1 MSASAFITVG
11 ALLLG
16 GALMLTLLVHRA
28 VSRGRAAATP
38 VADDRADRMRN
49 LLLSRMS
56 HDLRSPLNSVIT
68 LSQLLLEGSA
78 GALVLEQRRYVEVIH
93 RSGRGLLSLINDVLD
108 LAAVE
113 AGRVELDVGAVSL
126 AKLIHA
132 VSDANADAARAKA
145 VPIKVTAPPAN
156 VVVMAD
162 ADRLREVLNRLVE
175 HAIAETQAGPVVLD
189 GEVDRDGRHAVVQV
203 QATGEGL
210 ATGSRDALAAAA
222 ESDFDRYLSDD
233 SAAGHGPAA
242 LPLVVAARLADVM
255 GIRIAVRTTSNDGV
269 VFSMALPIGD
279 STAVVEPAPSSA
291 PEGAT
296 ARASGS
302 ILLIE
307 DDFAEQQRVGHM
319 IETAGYDVTLAP
331 SGEAGL
337 ALLRQNHFDAVVL
350 DLVMPGMS
358 GLDVLRATR
367 GDERL
372 ASLSFVVMSALYMT
386 KSERQVLG
394 PAVTDVVRKGDASQG
409 ELAVALGHAVDAT
422 RGGGARLSHR
432 HGNGNG
438 DTGPHHS

>member
-16 GALMLTLLVHRA
+16 GALMLGLLVHRA
-28 VSRGRAAATP
+28 LSRGRAPQPP
-38 VADDRADRMRN
+38 VNDDRADRMRN

-78 GALVLEQRRYVEVIH
+78 GALMLEQRRYIEVIH

-113 AGRVELDVGAVSL
+113 AGRVELDVSPVSL

-132 VSDANADAARAKA
+132 VSDANAEAARAKA
-145 VPIKVTAPPAN
+145 VPIHVTMPAAD

-162 ADRLREVLNRLVE
+162 AERVREVLNRLVE
-175 HAIAETQAGPVVLD
+175 HAIAETQASPVTLA
-189 GEVDRDGRHAVVQV
+189 GEVDRDGRHAAIEV
-203 QATGEGL
+203 QAIGEAL
-210 ATGSRDALAAAA
+210 ARGSRDALAAVA

-255 GIRIAVRTTSNDGV
+255 GIRIGVRATPNDGV
-269 VFSMALPIGD
+269 VFSMALPLGD
-279 STAVVEPAPSSA
+279 RNAVTEGATTALD
-291 PEGAT
+291 GAT

-319 IETAGYDVTLAP
+319 IETAGYEVTLAP

-367 GDERL
+367 ADEHL
-372 ASLSFVVMSALYMT
+372 AGLPFVVMSALYMT

-394 PAVTDVVRKGDASQG
+394 PAVVDVVRKGDATQAEVAG
-409 ELAVALGHAVDAT
+409 ALGHAVDVA
-422 RGGGARLSHR
+422 RHGARLAERHG
-432 HGNGNG
+432 HGNGDSG
-438 DTGPHHS
+438 RHL

>member
-1 MSASAFITVG
+1 MSASALITVC

-16 GALMLTLLVHRA
+16 GALMLGLLVHRA
-28 VSRGRAAATP
+28 VSRGRTTPTP
-38 VADDRADRMRN
+38 VDDGRADRMRN

-78 GALVLEQRRYVEVIH
+78 GALKLEQRRYIEVIH

-145 VPIKVTAPPAN
+145 VPITVTAPADT
-156 VVVMAD
+156 VVVMVD
-162 ADRLREVLNRLVE
+162 EERVREVLNRLVE
-175 HAIAETQAGPVVLD
+175 HAIAETQAGPVMLE
-189 GEVDRDGRHAVVQV
+189 GEVDGDGRYAVVQV

-222 ESDFDRYLSDD
+222 ASDFDRYLSDD
-233 SAAGHGPAA
+233 SAAGHGPAS

-255 GIRIAVRTTSNDGV
+255 GIRIGVRATSNNSV

-279 STAVVEPAPSSA
+279 SSAVVERVPSAA

-302 ILLIE
+302 VLLIE

-319 IETAGYDVTLAP
+319 IETAGYDVTMAP

-367 GDERL
+367 TDERL
-372 ASLSFVVMSALYMT
+372 ANLSFVVMSALFMT
-386 KSERQVLG
+386 RGERQVLG
-394 PAVTDVVRKGDASQG
+394 PAVVDVVRKGDATQG
-409 ELAVALGHAVDAT
+409 DLAIALGHAVDAT
-422 RGGGARLSHR
+422 RGGARLTQR
-432 HGNGNG
+432 NDNG
-438 DTGPHHS
+438 DSGRHHS